1 MRCKMLIALAVLCGV
16 ACGQDSKPASP
27 DAARTAEARALFAKG
42 HSAYEAKEHA
52 KAIELFQAA
61 IDKGLKSPEAPY
73 NIACCQALLGKP
85 DDAFKSLAQ
94 AIERGWRNVEHMKD
108 DADLTSLHAD
118 ARWAETIRA
127 CEAGREKYF
136 QSLKEPE
143 LARELLKRRD
153 EDQRLRFA
161 LINSVRDQK
170 PRELTPANDV
180 THNLERVDRDNTAF
194 MKKTVEKHGWPGKSL
209 VGEDASR
216 AAWLLVQH
224 APDVEFQTRCV
235 DLMKDALKKGDAN
248 AQDVAYLTDRVLVRQ
263 GKPQI
268 YGTQFR
274 GEGRESKPFPIEDEA
289 NVDKRRA
296 EIGLQPLAEYAK
308 TIRGE

>member
-1 MRCKMLIALAVLCGV
+1 MRALPLVALAILSTTVL
-16 ACGQDSKPASP
+16 AQDTRPASP
-27 DAARTAEARALFAKG
+27 DAARQAEFRKLFAQG
-42 HSAYEAKEHA
+42 HSEYEAKNHA

-61 IDKGLKSPEAPY
+61 MEKGMKSPEAPY
-73 NIACCQALLGKP
+73 NIACCQALLGKS
-85 DDAFKSLAQ
+85 DDAFKFLAM
-94 AIERGWRNVEHMKD
+94 AIERGWRNVEHLKSD
-108 DADLTSLHAD
+108 TDLAGLHAD
-118 ARWAETIRA
+118 ARWPETLKS
-127 CEAGREKYF
+127 CETEREKYF

-161 LINSVRDQK
+161 WQNSTRDQK
-170 PRELTPANDV
+170 PGEPIKTTDV
-180 THNLERVDRDNTAF
+180 TRDLERVDRENTAF
-194 MKKTVEKHGWPGKSL
+194 MKKTLEKHGWPGRSL

-224 APDVEFQTRCV
+224 APDVEFQARCV
-235 DLMKDALKKGDAN
+235 DLLKEALKKNDAN
-248 AQDVAYLTDRVLVRQ
+248 AQDLAYLTDRVLVRQ
-263 GKPQI
+263 GKKQI
-268 YGTQFR
+268 YGTQFL

>member
-1 MRCKMLIALAVLCGV
+1 MRAKSLVILAVLSST
-16 ACGQDSKPASP
+16 ALGQDSKPAPS
-27 DAARTAEARALFAKG
+27 DAARQAELRAIFAKG
-42 HSAYEAKEHA
+42 HSEYEAKNHA
-52 KAIELFQAA
+52 KAIELFQTA
-61 IDKGLKSPEAPY
+61 IDKGMKSPEAPY

-85 DDAFKSLAQ
+85 EEAFRYLAL
-94 AIERGWRNVEHMKD
+94 AIERGWRNVEHLKS
-108 DADLTSLHAD
+108 DADLTSLHAE
-118 ARWAETIRA
+118 ARWSATIKS
-127 CEAGREKYF
+127 CEAAREKYL

-153 EDQRLRFA
+153 KDQRLRFA
-161 LINSVRDQK
+161 IQNSMRSQK
-170 PRELTPANDV
+170 PGEPVNASDEA
-180 THNLERVDRDNTAF
+180 HELERVDRDNTAF
-194 MKKTVEKHGWPGKSL
+194 MKRALEKHGWPGKSL

-224 APDVEFQTRCV
+224 APDVEFQARCV
-235 DLMKDALKKGDAN
+235 DLLKDALKKNDAN
-248 AQDVAYLTDRVLVRQ
+248 AQDLAYLTDRVLIRQ
-263 GKPQI
+263 GKKQI

-274 GEGRESKPFPIEDEA
+274 GDGRESKPFPIEDEA